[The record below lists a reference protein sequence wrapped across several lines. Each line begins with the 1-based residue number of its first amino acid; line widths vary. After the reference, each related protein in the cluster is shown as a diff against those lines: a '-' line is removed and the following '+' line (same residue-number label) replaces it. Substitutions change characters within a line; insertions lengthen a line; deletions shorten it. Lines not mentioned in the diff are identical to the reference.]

1 MTKEQYYEMCEQMG
15 TEPNEDELPV
25 ELADFYP
32 EVQLLLS
39 IYGILRDEWEF
50 VGGNYL
56 GKNLN
61 GILDLFD
68 VYEVDNLDKRL
79 YLQIIHVLDS
89 VRIEYIKQQQKQQE
103 KPAKT

>member
-1 MTKEQYYEMCEQMG
+1 MTKEQYYEMCEQLG
-15 TEPNEDELPV
+15 TEPDESELPV
-25 ELADFYP
+25 EIEDFYP

-39 IYGILRDEWEF
+39 IYGILRDEWEY

-68 VYEVDNLDKRL
+68 VYEIEAEDKRL
-79 YLQIIHVLDS
+79 YLQIIHILDN
-89 VRIEYIKQQQKQQE
+89 VRIEEIRQKQKQQE

>member
-1 MTKEQYYEMCEQMG
+1 MTKDQYLDMCEQMG
-15 TEPNEDELPV
+15 TEPDESEMPV
-25 ELADFYP
+25 EIEDFYP

-39 IYGILRDEWEF
+39 IYGILRDEWEY

-68 VYEVDNLDKRL
+68 VYEVEVEDKRL
-79 YLQIIHVLDS
+79 YLQIIHILDN
-89 VRIEYIKQQQKQQE
+89 VRIEEIRQKQKQQE